1 MPRIAVSANALVDYS
16 PDRWRLIQVD
26 DPGEPKLLV
35 EAKRGL
41 PLRYNG
47 YFAVSRDLPE
57 SGEIHTA
64 DLGQVVLG
72 WSNETSSWQLGITL
86 SPEIALARSS
96 RWFELLRLTAA
107 DAAAHEAK
115 AIQLGKA
122 LADTLGIPLASTAPV
137 DTALEPEPEAI
148 SREALPL
155 DLGLWRLEEADRMRG
170 ADGELRL
177 TREKRW
183 LRAKQRQIA
192 WYALLVGVY
201 LWVSLAT
208 LSSELGLPIAGTTI
222 SAPLS
227 LFGLSVADVPFA
239 DPALLPYL
247 GIGVAIMLLLGIV
260 RLLWIVQREPNAIV
274 LNPYEKSV
282 SAWRGSQRLWRVNAG
297 SVQSIYVSEVV
308 KKRGRKPTVFH
319 GEINLHLLDGRFL
332 PLLVDSDKIVSALLP
347 DRDPATEK
355 AKPAGV
361 QALEPDAVNTALQA
375 AAIHIGLCLG
385 ELPIWHD
392 RRLK

>member
-16 PDRWRLIQVD
+16 PERWRLIQVD
-26 DPGEPKLLV
+26 DRAEPKLLV
-35 EAKRGL
+35 EAKRDL

-57 SGEIHTA
+57 SGEIQSA

-96 RWFELLRLTAA
+96 RWFELLRLTDA

-137 DTALEPEPEAI
+137 DTALAPEPI
-148 SREALPL
+148 SLEPLPL
-155 DLGLWRLEEADRMRG
+155 DLGQWRLEEADRARG

-192 WYALLVGVY
+192 WYALLIVVY
-201 LWVSLAT
+201 LWVALAT
-208 LSSELGLPIAGTTI
+208 LNSELGLPIAGTLI
-222 SAPLS
+222 PN
-227 LFGLSVADVPFA
+227 
-239 DPALLPYL
+239 PAWLPYL
-247 GIGVAIMLLLGIV
+247 GIGVAIMLLLAIV

-274 LNPYEKSV
+274 LNPYEKTV
-282 SAWRGSQRLWRVNAG
+282 SAWRGRQQLWRVNAG

-308 KKRGRKPTVFH
+308 KKRGRKPTIFH

-332 PLLVDSDKIVSALLP
+332 PLLVDSEKIVNALLP
-347 DRDPATEK
+347 DRDPVTEK

-361 QALEPDAVNTALQA
+361 QALEPETVSTALQA

>member
-1 MPRIAVSANALVDYS
+1 MGRMPRIAVSANALVDYS
-16 PDRWRLIQVD
+16 LERWRLIQVD
-26 DPGEPKLLV
+26 DPAQPILLV
-35 EAKRGL
+35 EAKTGL

-57 SGEIHTA
+57 SGEIGAA

-96 RWFELLRLTAA
+96 RWFELLRLTDA
-107 DAAAHEAK
+107 DAAAHEGK

-122 LADTLGIPLASTAPV
+122 LADTLGIPFASTAPI
-137 DTALEPEPEAI
+137 DMAPEPEAI
-148 SREALPL
+148 ALEPLPL
-155 DLGLWRLEEADRMRG
+155 DLGQWRLEEADRKRG

-177 TREKRW
+177 AREKRW

-192 WYALLVGVY
+192 WYALLTLVY

-208 LSSELGLPIAGTTI
+208 LNSELGLPIAGTLI
-222 SAPLS
+222 PN
-227 LFGLSVADVPFA
+227 
-239 DPALLPYL
+239 PAWLPYL
-247 GIGVAIMLLLGIV
+247 GIVVAIMLVLAIV
-260 RLLWIVQREPNAIV
+260 RLLWMIQGQPNAIV
-274 LNPYEKSV
+274 MNPYEKTI
-282 SAWRGSQRLWRVNAG
+282 SASRGNRQLWKVNAG

-308 KKRGRKPTVFH
+308 KKRGRKPIVFH

-332 PLLVDSDKIVSALLP
+332 PLLVDSDKIMNALLP
-347 DRDPATEK
+347 GRDLAAEK

-361 QALEPDAVNTALQA
+361 QALEPETVSTALQA
-375 AAIHIGLCLG
+375 AAIHIGTCLG
-385 ELPIWHD
+385 ELPVWHD